1 MIQAAPS
8 KELLFEPAE
17 YEARMARVRAE
28 MARRGLDLLVVH
40 TAQNIF
46 YLTGHYTFAIGNY
59 QCALVPAEGEPT
71 IVVRDLEAG
80 NARTMSWVSDDG
92 IVTWEDVDDPV
103 AVTVN
108 TLRERGLARGRIG
121 LEEHSFYLTSWTAT
135 RTRRELSGVEVV
147 DAGGLVE
154 LARRVKSPREIEY
167 IRRACRATAR
177 GMRDA
182 IDEITVGN
190 TENDVAAA
198 AFSGMVRDG
207 SEFLTNDPIVT
218 SGPRSGI
225 PHTTF
230 KRRVLEHGDAVLLEM
245 GAAYNRYV
253 GPLMRCAVI
262 GQPDDQVRRFADV
275 CVEALSNAIAA
286 IKPGLTAGDI
296 DEACRGTIERAGLY
310 DHFRKRTGYSVGIGF
325 APGWV
330 EGAVL
335 SVQKEEPT
343 VLEPGMVFHLP
354 PALRMPGRFAVGCS
368 ETVAVTDTGCEV
380 LSSFP
385 RELAIR

>member
-1 MIQAAPS
+1 MIRVATS

-28 MARRGLDLLVVH
+28 MARRGLDLIVVH

-59 QCALVPAEGEPT
+59 QCALVPLEGEPT
-71 IVVRDLEAG
+71 IVVRDLESG
-80 NARTMSWVSDDG
+80 NARTMSWLGDEA
-92 IVTWEDVDDPV
+92 IVPWDDVDDPV
-103 AVTVN
+103 EVTIRA
-108 TLRERGLARGRIG
+108 LRERGPARGRIG
-121 LEEHSFYLTSWTAT
+121 LEENSFYLSSRTAT
-135 RTRRELSGVEVV
+135 RIRRELAGVEVV

-154 LARRVKSPREIEY
+154 LARRVKSPEEIAY

-177 GMRDA
+177 GMREA
-182 IDEITVGN
+182 IDEIAPGK

-230 KRRVLEHGDAVLLEM
+230 KRRVLEPGDAVLLEF
-245 GAAYNRYV
+245 GAAYNRYI

-262 GQPDDQVRRFADV
+262 GRPDDELRRFSDL
-275 CVEALSNAIAA
+275 CVEALNDTVAA
-286 IKPGLTAGDI
+286 IRPGVTAGDV
-296 DEACRGTIERAGLY
+296 DAACRGPFERAGLY
-310 DHFRKRTGYSVGIGF
+310 DYYRKRAGYSVGIGF

-335 SVQKEEPT
+335 SVHKGEPT
-343 VLEPGMVFHLP
+343 VLEPGMVFHFP
-354 PALRMPGRFAVGCS
+354 PAMRMPERFAVGFS
-368 ETVAVTDTGCEV
+368 ETVTVTETGCEV

-385 RELAIR
+385 RELAIC